1 MMHRSLVATATA
13 TLLLVALAS
22 SVFTVSETELAVRTR
37 FGQVMGNDYRPGLH
51 WCWPFERVARVERR
65 IITQELLGETFLS
78 SEQQGLRIDLAL
90 DWQVRD
96 AARFLSASGGDEQAA
111 GARLADLLRS
121 DLKSDYA
128 KLTLA
133 QIIAAPH
140 SGVAPASLLRL
151 QALAQRLGISISAAR
166 VQRIDT
172 TEAVTNAVLQRM
184 QAAFAAKSA
193 QIRAEG
199 ASDAGQIRSEAER
212 NRAEIL
218 ASANRDAQRL
228 RGEGDGQAATIYAR
242 AYGRSPE
249 FASFYRSL
257 QAYRSALGR
266 EGDILVIMP
275 EGDFYKYLRSAAR
288 H

>member
-1 MMHRSLVATATA
+1 MNRAVIATAMG

-22 SVFTVSETELAVRTR
+22 SMFTVSETELAVRTR
-37 FGQVMGNDYRPGLH
+37 FGQVTATDYLPGLH

-65 IITQELLGETFLS
+65 IVAQQLLGETFLS
-78 SEQQGLRIDLAL
+78 SEQQALRIDLAL

-121 DLKSDYA
+121 DLKSAYA

-133 QIIAAPH
+133 QIITAPH
-140 SGVAPASLLRL
+140 SGVAPASLARL
-151 QALAQRLGISISAAR
+151 QALAQQLGISIRDVR

-172 TEAVTNAVLQRM
+172 AEEVTNAVLKRM
-184 QAAFAAKSA
+184 QAAFAAMSA

-199 ASDAGQIRSEAER
+199 VADAGRIRAEAER

-218 ASANRDAQRL
+218 ASANRDAQRV
-228 RGEGDGQAATIYAR
+228 RGEGDGQAAMIYAR

-249 FASFYRSL
+249 FAAFYRSL
-257 QAYRSALGR
+257 QAYRTALGR
-266 EGDILVIMP
+266 EGDILVIEP
-275 EGDFYKYLRSAAR
+275 EGDFYKYLHSAAR

>member
-1 MMHRSLVATATA
+1 MNRAVIATAMG

-22 SVFTVSETELAVRTR
+22 SMFTVSETELAVRTR
-37 FGQVMGNDYRPGLH
+37 FGQVTATDYLPGLH

-65 IITQELLGETFLS
+65 IVAQQLLGETFLS
-78 SEQQGLRIDLAL
+78 SEQQALRIDLAL

-121 DLKSDYA
+121 DLKSAYA

-133 QIIAAPH
+133 QIITAPH
-140 SGVAPASLLRL
+140 SGVAPASLARL
-151 QALAQRLGISISAAR
+151 QALAQQLGISVRDVR

-172 TEAVTNAVLQRM
+172 AEEVTNAVLKRM
-184 QAAFAAKSA
+184 QAAFAAMSA

-199 ASDAGQIRSEAER
+199 VADAGRIRAEAER

-218 ASANRDAQRL
+218 ASANRDAQRV
-228 RGEGDGQAATIYAR
+228 RGEGDGQAAMIYAR

-249 FASFYRSL
+249 FAAFYRSL
-257 QAYRSALGR
+257 QAYRTALGR
-266 EGDILVIMP
+266 EGDILVIEP
-275 EGDFYKYLRSAAR
+275 EGDFYKYLHSAAR

>member
-1 MMHRSLVATATA
+1 MMHRSLIATATG

-37 FGQVMGNDYRPGLH
+37 FGQVMSDDYRPGLH

-65 IITQELLGETFLS
+65 IIAQDLLGETFLS
-78 SEQQGLRIDLAL
+78 SEQQGLRIDLAI

-151 QALAQRLGISISAAR
+151 QSLAQRLGIGVSAAR

-172 TEAVTNAVLQRM
+172 TEEVTNAVLKRM

-193 QIRAEG
+193 QMRAEG
-199 ASDAGQIRSEAER
+199 AADAGQIRAEAER
-212 NRAEIL
+212 NRVEIL
-218 ASANRDAQRL
+218 ANANRDAQRL

-257 QAYRSALGR
+257 QAYRTALGR
-266 EGDILVIMP
+266 EGDILVIVP